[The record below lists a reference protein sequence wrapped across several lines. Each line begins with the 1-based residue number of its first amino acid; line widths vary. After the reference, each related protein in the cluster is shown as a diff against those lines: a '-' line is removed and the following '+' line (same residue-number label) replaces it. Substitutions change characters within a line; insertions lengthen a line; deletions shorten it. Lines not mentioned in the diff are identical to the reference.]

1 VRIQHQG
8 AIKSIDLPD
17 GWVEAIQDSAPLAS
31 QVVRTFSPP
40 DTTDVQVRLIRRFR
54 RLPPSVVATLRGHL
68 ERPGRPLPPSE
79 LNAIVPLIG
88 NLADPASFT
97 ISSAQAR
104 DVHGRR
110 GFWVEGAYRGQPYS
124 AAVLYI
130 PSGDAGDSIE
140 ELWWVA
146 DHAQLSHHAT
156 VLPAVIE
163 SIRWTDPPPE
173 TSERASLDDGESE
186 EPDEDSTAEAA
197 VCLARGDVAGAL
209 AAYER
214 AIDVDDEA
222 WPAYVG
228 RARVYKETG
237 DLARALQ
244 DYDRAVAL
252 VNRALVAMPHER
264 ARNLSGLPSPQ
275 AIASIL
281 AERGLVR
288 FLRGELEPAF
298 TDLNAALRFDPRHGP
313 AYCNR
318 GMVYLRK
325 DNDVQRALAD
335 FDLALDCDP
344 ADASA
349 LLNRGYVRL
358 TLGQRDPALADLRRA
373 VEIRPELA
381 PQVQRILTDPK
392 LSAVSRNTM
401 T

>member
-1 VRIQHQG
+1 
-8 AIKSIDLPD
+8 
-17 GWVEAIQDSAPLAS
+17 
-31 QVVRTFSPP
+31 
-40 DTTDVQVRLIRRFR
+40 
-54 RLPPSVVATLRGHL
+54 
-68 ERPGRPLPPSE
+68 
-79 LNAIVPLIG
+79 
-88 NLADPASFT
+88 
-97 ISSAQAR
+97 
-104 DVHGRR
+104 
-110 GFWVEGAYRGQPYS
+110 
-124 AAVLYI
+124 
-130 PSGDAGDSIE
+130 
-140 ELWWVA
+140 
-146 DHAQLSHHAT
+146 
-156 VLPAVIE
+156 
-163 SIRWTDPPPE
+163 
-173 TSERASLDDGESE
+173 
-186 EPDEDSTAEAA
+186 
-197 VCLARGDVAGAL
+197 

-222 WPAYVG
+222 WRAYAG

-252 VNRALVAMPHER
+252 VNRALVVMPHGR
-264 ARNLSGLPSPQ
+264 TRNLSGLPSPQ

-335 FDLALDCDP
+335 FDLALDCAP

-358 TLGQRDPALADLRRA
+358 TLGQRDPALADLRSA
-373 VEIRPELA
+373 AEIRPELA
-381 PQVQRILTDPK
+381 TQVQRILSDPK
-392 LSAVSRNTM
+392 LPAVSRNTM